1 MSGRTNETNGAFQVL
16 IELLG
21 GGDSAALN
29 WLDAAATAEAVSG
42 ERGVEEHYWS
52 QLTRDEV
59 RRLHDKYRI
68 DHELFGFEPDYYV
81 AMGREGEGGD
91 GEQED
96 TM

>member
-1 MSGRTNETNGAFQVL
+1 MLV
-16 IELLG
+16 ELLG
-21 GGDSAALN
+21 GDPVAQR
-29 WLDAAATAEAVSG
+29 WLDGVAAAGAVSG
-42 ERGVEEHYWS
+42 GREVEEHYWA
-52 QLTRDEV
+52 QLTREEV